1 MGLLDLNENTNLYI
15 DILKGYVE
23 KYHAKYNY
31 TNYKYKWCD
40 KYCDWPD
47 ENDLIYRPALNTRF
61 IFKSVQNDVI
71 YLAVNK
77 LNGIDDKSSYMWWY
91 HVDVGNYKS
100 LWATLED
107 VINEMGPE

>member
-1 MGLLDLNENTNLYI
+1 MGLLDSNENTNLYI

-23 KYHAKYNY
+23 KFHAKYNY

-47 ENDLIYRPALNTRF
+47 EDDLIYRLALNNRY
-61 IFKSVQNDVI
+61 IFKSFQNGVI

-77 LNGIDDKSSYMWWY
+77 LNVIDDTYVRWY
-91 HVDVGNYKS
+91 HVNMGISKF